1 MCWLSTYRRM
11 YQEDRLSTLD
21 LEREVRLYAVSQSIP
36 QDKSPPRHTFRP
48 DEGAL

>member
-48 DEGAL
+48 DDGAL